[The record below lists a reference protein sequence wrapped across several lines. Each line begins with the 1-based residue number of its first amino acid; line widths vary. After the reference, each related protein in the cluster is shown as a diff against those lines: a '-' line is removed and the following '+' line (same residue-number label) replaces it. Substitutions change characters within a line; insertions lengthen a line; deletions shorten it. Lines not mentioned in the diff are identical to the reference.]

1 MSRAFASTNFI
12 SMINDLSVLMKIVWK
27 TEHIF
32 IWDESELVSGGE
44 GIFSC
49 AELLH
54 FESILHSPLMIIDG
68 LGWKR

>member
-1 MSRAFASTNFI
+1 M
-12 SMINDLSVLMKIVWK
+12 
-27 TEHIF
+27 
-32 IWDESELVSGGE
+32 GGE

-68 LGWKR
+68 LGWKG